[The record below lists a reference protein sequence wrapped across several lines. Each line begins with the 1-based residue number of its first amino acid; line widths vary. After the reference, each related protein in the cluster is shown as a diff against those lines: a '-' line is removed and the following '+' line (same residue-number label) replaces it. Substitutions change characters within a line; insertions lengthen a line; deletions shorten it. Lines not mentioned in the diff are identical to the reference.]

1 MGLEGL
7 LLDDLNILN
16 ENNLEYLRVYEYL
29 REMPTSKEEVLAIL
43 RRAPEYISPD
53 IMSDIDKNVVS
64 NCQNDNKP
72 TGISDIPVL
81 DNNYRKSNLTYEVCG
96 VLFSIPKVL
105 RNFSTDDTL
114 EEAVFQ
120 ALKRNR
126 KLTVW
131 DVQAIRSEIKGNPLL
146 YS

>member
-7 LLDDLNILN
+7 LLDDLNLLN
-16 ENNLEYLRVYEYL
+16 EKNLEYLRVYEYL
-29 REMPTSKEEVLAIL
+29 REMPTSKEGVLAIL
-43 RRAPEYISPD
+43 RREPEYISPD

-72 TGISDIPVL
+72 TGISDIPV
-81 DNNYRKSNLTYEVCG
+81 KSNLTYEVCG

-105 RNFSTDDTL
+105 RGFSTDDTL

-120 ALKRNR
+120 VLIRNR